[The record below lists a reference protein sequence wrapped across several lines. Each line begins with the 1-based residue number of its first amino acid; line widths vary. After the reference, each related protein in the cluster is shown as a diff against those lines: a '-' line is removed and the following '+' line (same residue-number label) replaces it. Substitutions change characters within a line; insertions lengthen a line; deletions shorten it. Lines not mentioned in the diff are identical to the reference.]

1 MLCEFRVL
9 RVSIGFVLIFVSSVS
24 LWFTSCMSNQARVNS
39 IDAIRGIRAA
49 LIVFNERV
57 QSALGE
63 VNSEAQK
70 TMMRLRLEA
79 GPRWAKRLRERQ
91 DAWVAAR
98 SELIR
103 KQASFSSEN
112 PTCVEQRKAVDKAK
126 AAVEEAQQK
135 VERIKRLVSELERQY
150 TLYKGHV
157 AGLSEQVSRSLPM
170 AVARLDRMT
179 DALEAYRSVNPQAS
193 GEVEGGEG
201 DGGEGG
207 EA

>member
-1 MLCEFRVL
+1 
-9 RVSIGFVLIFVSSVS
+9 
-24 LWFTSCMSNQARVNS
+24 MSNQARVNS
-39 IDAIRGIRAA
+39 IDAIRDVRAA
-49 LIVFNERV
+49 LIVFNERA

-70 TMMRLRLEA
+70 TIMRLRLEA

-103 KQASFSSEN
+103 KQASFSSDN
-112 PTCVEQRKAVDKAK
+112 PTCIEQRKLVEKAK
-126 AAVEEAQQK
+126 AAAEEAQQK
-135 VERIKRLVSELERQY
+135 IERIKRLITELERQY

-157 AGLSEQVSRSLPM
+157 AGLSEQVSRSLPI

-179 DALEAYRSVNPQAS
+179 DALEAYRSVNPAGDTSVTQ
-193 GEVEGGEG
+193 GEG
-201 DGGEGG
+201 DGPGAGG
-207 EA
+207 DQP

>member
-1 MLCEFRVL
+1 
-9 RVSIGFVLIFVSSVS
+9 
-24 LWFTSCMSNQARVNS
+24 MSQQARVNS
-39 IDAIRGIRAA
+39 IDAIRQVRAA
-49 LIVFNERV
+49 LIAFNERA

-63 VNSEAQK
+63 VNSEAQRAI
-70 TMMRLRLEA
+70 MRLRLEA

-103 KQASFSSEN
+103 KQASFSSDN
-112 PTCVEQRKAVDKAK
+112 PTCIEQRKAVEKAK
-126 AAVEEAQQK
+126 ASVEEAQQK
-135 VERIKRLVSELERQY
+135 IERIKRIITELERQY

-179 DALEAYRSVNPQAS
+179 DALEAYRSVNPAGGGTVEDGSGNSGQS
-193 GEVEGGEG
+193 GEAGGSP
-201 DGGEGG
+201 
-207 EA
+207 A

>member
-1 MLCEFRVL
+1 
-9 RVSIGFVLIFVSSVS
+9 
-24 LWFTSCMSNQARVNS
+24 MSNQARVNS
-39 IDAIRGIRAA
+39 IDAIRDVRAA
-49 LIVFNERV
+49 VIVFNERA

-70 TMMRLRLEA
+70 TIMRLRLEA

-103 KQASFSSEN
+103 KQASFSTDN

-126 AAVEEAQQK
+126 AAVEEAQHK
-135 VERIKRLVSELERQY
+135 IERIKRLITELERQY

-157 AGLSEQVSRSLPM
+157 AGLSEQVSRSLPL

-179 DALEAYRSVNPQAS
+179 DALEAYRSVNPTGDAS
-193 GEVEGGEG
+193 VSEGADGAAG
-201 DGGEGG
+201 DGGGSES
-207 EA
+207 

>member
-1 MLCEFRVL
+1 
-9 RVSIGFVLIFVSSVS
+9 
-24 LWFTSCMSNQARVNS
+24 MSNQAKVNS
-39 IDAIRGIRAA
+39 IDAIRGVRAA
-49 LIVFNERV
+49 VIVFNERA

-70 TMMRLRLEA
+70 TIMRLRLEA
-79 GPRWAKRLRERQ
+79 GPRWIKRLRERQ

-98 SELIR
+98 SDLIR
-103 KQASFSSEN
+103 KQASFSSDN

-135 VERIKRLVSELERQY
+135 VERIKRLITELDRQY

-157 AGLSEQVSRSLPM
+157 AGLSEQVSRSLPL

-179 DALEAYRSVNPQAS
+179 DALEAYRSVNPAA
-193 GEVEGGEG
+193 GGAVEGGEG
-201 DGGEGG
+201 DAAEAGGES
-207 EA
+207 